1 MDTGRTRRN
10 LLIVVEL
17 LSSSI
22 VIGSPHL
29 PIPSGFETLRLLRV
43 TVVRGG
49 GGGIISE
56 SSSEEVTAGL
66 ATSDTEE
73 YGTVVCAFVATV
85 VFVFVVPPKAA
96 SCSWVAR
103 KANASSPAELERGR
117 RLPERRSVS
126 ATEASPCLSP
136 QISLEPRPE
145 DCLCCLK
152 VAPPLPPMRDP
163 TLPSTTEHGEI
174 PSMALAASKRSSRF
188 IDDVLLF
195 LLLELQAPSPFRS
208 C

>member
-1 MDTGRTRRN
+1 MDTGRTRSN

-66 ATSDTEE
+66 ATSDIEE
-73 YGTVVCAFVATV
+73 YGTVVCAFVATAVV
-85 VFVFVVPPKAA
+85 VFPPTAA

-126 ATEASPCLSP
+126 ATEPSPCLSP
-136 QISLEPRPE
+136 EISLELRPE

-195 LLLELQAPSPFRS
+195 LLLELQASSPFRS